1 MKSVNKNL
9 LLIAIFIATVLG
21 LFINKL
27 TTPRTLSDDELL
39 VNGLFLF
46 DEPKLISDFEFI
58 SSNKKIFSKS
68 DLMGKW
74 TLMYF
79 GFTKCPDECPTT
91 MYQLSKLIKVLRDKE
106 YKLDDK
112 QWILVSIDPERDTP
126 EMIDNYA
133 KGFDKD
139 FIGVS
144 NLEGFQQNR
153 KNFPVEKKNRKEL
166 RELHELESKLNRLI
180 SILDNNLG
188 NEIKLPEDIIFNIRD
203 KLNIIKQELNKLDKQ
218 KILYYI
224 QYIKNTFHL

>member
-1 MKSVNKNL
+1 MKSINKNL

-144 NLEGFQQNR
+144 NNR
-153 KNFPVEKKNRKEL
+153 PMLLSLATQLSVNNVMPSSSN
-166 RELHELESKLNRLI
+166 HMDHSH
-180 SILDNNLG
+180 LDNHVN
-188 NEIKLPEDIIFNIRD
+188 
-203 KLNIIKQELNKLDKQ
+203 NIILLDPNGDFAVIFRPPFDVSRLSLTYQ
-218 KILYYI
+218 SVT
-224 QYIKNTFHL
+224 N

>member
-1 MKSVNKNL
+1 MRSLLNPMKAVNKNL
-9 LLIAIFIATVLG
+9 IIIIIFIVTILS

-27 TTPRTLSDDELL
+27 TTPRTLSNDELL
-39 VNGLFLF
+39 INGLFLF
-46 DEPKLISDFEFI
+46 DIPKEISDFEF
-58 SSNKKIFSKS
+58 FSENGNSITKS

-91 MYQLSKLIKVLRDKE
+91 MYQLSKLIKVLRDKNFT
-106 YKLDDK
+106 LNDK

-144 NLEGFQQNR
+144 NVRPMLLSLATQLSVNNVMPNHFD
-153 KNFPVEKKNRKEL
+153 
-166 RELHELESKLNRLI
+166 HMDHSH
-180 SILDNNLG
+180 LDNHVN
-188 NEIKLPEDIIFNIRD
+188 
-203 KLNIIKQELNKLDKQ
+203 NIILLNPDGKFAGIFRPPFDISRLSLTYQ
-218 KILYYI
+218 SIT
-224 QYIKNTFHL
+224 N